1 MRLLL
6 VLLLVLSCPALAEE
20 RPDARK
26 AELDQL
32 FAALK
37 GAPTEQVAA
46 MLEAKIRLAWLQAGS
61 PAVRLLLSQ
70 GTQELQAGDT
80 NGALDVLDDALVL
93 APDYAEAWLDRA
105 QAKFHAGDYRG
116 AIRDIEATLE
126 REPRHFVALQMLS
139 RIAEAE
145 GDWKGALAAWQKA
158 LEVDPHTPNGQ
169 ERRQM
174 LRRKVE
180 GEST

>member
-1 MRLLL
+1 MRRLL
-6 VLLLVLSCPALAEE
+6 VLLLLLSCPALAQE

-37 GAPTEQVAA
+37 GAPTEQAAA

-70 GTQELQAGDT
+70 GTQDLQADDP
-80 NGALDVLDDALVL
+80 NGALNVLDDALVL

-126 REPRHFVALQMLS
+126 REPRQFVALQTLS
-139 RIAEAE
+139 RIAEAQ

-158 LEVDPHTPNGQ
+158 LEIDPRTPNAQ
-169 ERRQM
+169 ERLQM

-180 GEST
+180 GEAT